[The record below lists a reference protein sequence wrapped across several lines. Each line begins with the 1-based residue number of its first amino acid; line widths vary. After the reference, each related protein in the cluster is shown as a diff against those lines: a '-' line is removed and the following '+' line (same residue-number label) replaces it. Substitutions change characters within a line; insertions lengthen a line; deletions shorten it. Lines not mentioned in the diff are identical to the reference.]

1 LNTVDRNWRGDSTD
15 SHDPLRVV
23 GSNETV
29 DTSLKTVTFDQRKLL
44 SLSKDGLEYVDDQ
57 GNRCAIDFHACHENF
72 KKQHVPERLWARV
85 PNYVAVRDIE
95 AKPAH
100 ITFATIPP
108 TRFVFPMRD
117 LTFHEFQELQLR
129 LFREAGV
136 MTFDM
141 T

>member
-1 LNTVDRNWRGDSTD
+1 
-15 SHDPLRVV
+15 
-23 GSNETV
+23 
-29 DTSLKTVTFDQRKLL
+29 LKTVTLDKSKLL
-44 SLSKDGLEYVDDQ
+44 SVSKDSLEYVDDQ
-57 GNRCAIDFHACHENF
+57 GGRCAIDFHTCRENF

-95 AKPAH
+95 AKPPH
-100 ITFATIPP
+100 ITFATDPP
-108 TRFVFPMRD
+108 TRFVFPMPD
-117 LTFHEFQELQLR
+117 PNFHEFQELQFR